1 MDEVVDPGEEITRF
15 LRTTSHLRRGI
26 GRPHFAAFLPRLP
39 GGEISVYRTLGL
51 AQPDVIDMGARFV
64 GRPELPLRGHCSL
77 EAQDLFVEGLDVVS
91 APNPH
96 ERHANVS
103 GWTADPKNRI
113 IAKKLADKATLVA
126 YEDGP

>member
-1 MDEVVDPGEEITRF
+1 MVDPGEEITRF

-39 GGEISVYRTLGL
+39 DGEISVYRTLGL
-51 AQPDVIDMGARFV
+51 TQADVIDIGGRFV
-64 GRPELPLRGHCSL
+64 GRPELPLRGHCCL
-77 EAQDLFVEGLDVVS
+77 VAQDFFAEGLDVVS

-103 GWTADPKNRI
+103 GWTADPKNRV
-113 IAKKLADKATLVA
+113 IAKKLADKATLVG
-126 YEDGP
+126 YEVEP

>member
-1 MDEVVDPGEEITRF
+1 MENVVDPAEEITRF

-39 GGEISVYRTLGL
+39 DGDISVYRTLGL
-51 AQPDVIDMGARFV
+51 EQADTIDLGARFV
-64 GRPELPLRGHCSL
+64 GKPEQPLRGHCVL
-77 EAQDLFVEGLDVVS
+77 DALDFFAEGLDVVP
-91 APNPH
+91 APDPH
-96 ERHANVS
+96 ERHANVR

-126 YEDGP
+126 YEGE

>member
-1 MDEVVDPGEEITRF
+1 MDEVVDPAEEITRF

-39 GGEISVYRTLGL
+39 DGEISVYRTLGL
-51 AQPDVIDMGARFV
+51 AQADAIDLGARFV
-64 GRPELPLRGHCSL
+64 GRPALPLRGHCL
-77 EAQDLFVEGLDVVS
+77 LAALDFFGEGLDIVP

-96 ERHANVS
+96 ERHANVC

-126 YEDGP
+126 Y

>member
-1 MDEVVDPGEEITRF
+1 MDEVVDPAEEITRF

-39 GGEISVYRTLGL
+39 EGEISVYRTLGL
-51 AQPDVIDMGARFV
+51 AQVDAISLGARFV
-64 GRPELPLRGHCSL
+64 GTPDLPLRGHCHL
-77 EAQDLFVEGLDVVS
+77 AALDFYAEGLNVVP

-96 ERHANVS
+96 ERHANVC

-126 YEDGP
+126 YQGE